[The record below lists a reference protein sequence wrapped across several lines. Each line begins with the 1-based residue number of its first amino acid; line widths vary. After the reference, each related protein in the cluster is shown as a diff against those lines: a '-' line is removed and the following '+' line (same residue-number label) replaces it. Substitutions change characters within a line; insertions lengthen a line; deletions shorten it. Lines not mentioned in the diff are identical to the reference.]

1 MQGFGPFIRRQRETL
16 RADDP
21 RFSVRQLAVRIGVE
35 PSYLSKVEREL
46 EPPPSE
52 PKIRA
57 LANELGEDPDSL
69 LARAGKVSA
78 DLQEA
83 ITQAFIDIAA
93 TEDGAALLDELYEI
107 DGLVPVPEGSYDIIR
122 DLETELADL
131 LS

>member
-57 LANELGEDPDSL
+57 LANELGEDPDLL

-83 ITQAFIDIAA
+83 ICRR
-93 TEDGAALLDELYEI
+93 
-107 DGLVPVPEGSYDIIR
+107 PR
-122 DLETELADL
+122 L
-131 LS
+131 LSTLIRELNNQPEKAVKRVLQDVKSGKNRGRADDRRKQ

>member
-83 ITQAFIDIAA
+83 ICRR
-93 TEDGAALLDELYEI
+93 
-107 DGLVPVPEGSYDIIR
+107 PR
-122 DLETELADL
+122 L
-131 LS
+131 LSTLIRELNNQPEKAVKRVLQDVQSGKTRGRADDRRKQ